1 MSLKY
6 SFRKLLVGAMLFG
19 ALAIGTPMR
28 PDEIEQM
35 LSRFSQPKI
44 VQVLREEQVEKDEKE
59 P

>member
-1 MSLKY
+1 MSLKQ
-6 SFRKLLVGAMLFG
+6 SFRKLLLGAMLFG
-19 ALAIGTPMR
+19 ALAMGTPMR

-44 VQVLREEQVEKDEKE
+44 VQVLREESDENDEKE